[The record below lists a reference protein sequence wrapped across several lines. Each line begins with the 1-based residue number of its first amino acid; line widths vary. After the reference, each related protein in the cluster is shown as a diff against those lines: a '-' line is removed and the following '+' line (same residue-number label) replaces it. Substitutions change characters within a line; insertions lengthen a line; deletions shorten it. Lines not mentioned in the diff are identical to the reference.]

1 MPAMPP
7 KLRRSRRRTVSS
19 SQQKPEAPKGL
30 AALPQSAGIAALVVM
45 VALAL
50 PIGNFRALQNATPQ
64 AFIRQ
69 GDVKSIVEDRISAA
83 QNAVTVAQRSSVS
96 QTTLEDVNNA
106 IKAMQSAKTARDI
119 SRADQQLT
127 VAVSQLVDDA
137 NLANAEDEKMLTR
150 AADTFAEQGS
160 FSVRRR
166 AYNQK
171 AEKAEKLYEN
181 CRPDSAVSAG
191 HVRNLSEHFSGLSEN
206 LKIAVEAA
214 KHSPKALAALAIIAV
229 VRPRPSVLPGMI
241 AHHGGFTRI
250 EEEDERAREKKKNR
264 RCTRRPEE
272 ENETKKGR
280 TQ

>member
-1 MPAMPP
+1 MPAYATQTAP
-7 KLRRSRRRTVSS
+7 KQTQN
-19 SQQKPEAPKGL
+19 SQQQPKKQKPEAPKGL

-45 VALAL
+45 VA
-50 PIGNFRALQNATPQ
+50 Q

-160 FSVRRR
+160 FLRQEAR

-171 AEKAEKLYEN
+171 AEKAEKLYEKLPT
-181 CRPDSAVSAG
+181 RFLLSQPDMYEG
-191 HVRNLSEHFSGLSEN
+191 
-206 LKIAVEAA
+206 I
-214 KHSPKALAALAIIAV
+214 
-229 VRPRPSVLPGMI
+229 
-241 AHHGGFTRI
+241 
-250 EEEDERAREKKKNR
+250 
-264 RCTRRPEE
+264 
-272 ENETKKGR
+272 
-280 TQ
+280 

>member
-1 MPAMPP
+1 MPAYATQSAP
-7 KLRRSRRRTVSS
+7 KQAQGNPQ
-19 SQQKPEAPKGL
+19 QQKQPKQEAPKGL
-30 AALPQSAGIAALVVM
+30 AALPQGAGVAALVVM
-45 VALAL
+45 LALAL

-160 FSVRRR
+160 FLRQQARD
-166 AYNQK
+166 YNQK
-171 AEKAEKLYEN
+171 AEKAEKLYQKLPPRFLQS
-181 CRPDSAVSAG
+181 RP
-191 HVRNLSEHFSGLSEN
+191 H
-206 LKIAVEAA
+206 
-214 KHSPKALAALAIIAV
+214 
-229 VRPRPSVLPGMI
+229 
-241 AHHGGFTRI
+241 
-250 EEEDERAREKKKNR
+250 KN
-264 RCTRRPEE
+264 E
-272 ENETKKGR
+272 GI
-280 TQ
+280 

>member
-1 MPAMPP
+1 MPAYATQTAP
-7 KLRRSRRRTVSS
+7 KQTQN
-19 SQQKPEAPKGL
+19 SQQQPKKQKPEAPKGL

-83 QNAVTVAQRSSVS
+83 QNAVTVAQRSSVN

-137 NLANAEDEKMLTR
+137 SLSSACPCAHRRST
-150 AADTFAEQGS
+150 
-160 FSVRRR
+160 VRWKRSLSW
-166 AYNQK
+166 K
-171 AEKAEKLYEN
+171 A
-181 CRPDSAVSAG
+181 
-191 HVRNLSEHFSGLSEN
+191 
-206 LKIAVEAA
+206 
-214 KHSPKALAALAIIAV
+214 
-229 VRPRPSVLPGMI
+229 
-241 AHHGGFTRI
+241 
-250 EEEDERAREKKKNR
+250 
-264 RCTRRPEE
+264 
-272 ENETKKGR
+272 
-280 TQ
+280 

>member
-1 MPAMPP
+1 MPAYATQTAP
-7 KLRRSRRRTVSS
+7 KQTQN
-19 SQQKPEAPKGL
+19 SQQQPKKQKPEAPKGL

-69 GDVKSIVEDRISAA
+69 GDVKSIVEDRISA
-83 QNAVTVAQRSSVS
+83 
-96 QTTLEDVNNA
+96 TLEDVNNA

-160 FSVRRR
+160 FLRQEAR

-171 AEKAEKLYEN
+171 AEKAEKLYEKLPT
-181 CRPDSAVSAG
+181 RFLLSQPDMYEG
-191 HVRNLSEHFSGLSEN
+191 
-206 LKIAVEAA
+206 I
-214 KHSPKALAALAIIAV
+214 
-229 VRPRPSVLPGMI
+229 
-241 AHHGGFTRI
+241 
-250 EEEDERAREKKKNR
+250 
-264 RCTRRPEE
+264 
-272 ENETKKGR
+272 
-280 TQ
+280 

>member
-1 MPAMPP
+1 MPP
-7 KLRRSRRRTVSS
+7 KPRRSRRRTVSS
-19 SQQKPEAPKGL
+19 SQKNQKPEAPKGL

-150 AADTFAEQGS
+150 AADTFAEQGR
-160 FSVRRR
+160 F
-166 AYNQK
+166 
-171 AEKAEKLYEN
+171 
-181 CRPDSAVSAG
+181 PP
-191 HVRNLSEHFSGLSEN
+191 SGGARLQPESR
-206 LKIAVEAA
+206 KGR
-214 KHSPKALAALAIIAV
+214 KAL
-229 VRPRPSVLPGMI
+229 
-241 AHHGGFTRI
+241 
-250 EEEDERAREKKKNR
+250 
-264 RCTRRPEE
+264 
-272 ENETKKGR
+272 
-280 TQ
+280 